1 MIGLATESKRMKGLA
16 RIRQFMMEVRAEMTK
31 VSWPTRQQLIE
42 STRLVLIMTGLLAFF
57 LGIWDLCASQLIR
70 FILR

>member
-57 LGIWDLCASQLIR
+57 LGVWDLLASQLIR